1 MGSTTAGYNGR
12 RIFSAGSSLRALAI
26 NQLFLRFRASI

>member
-12 RIFSAGSSLRALAI
+12 RIFSASSSLRALAI
-26 NQLFLRFRASI
+26 NQLFLRFRAST

>member
-12 RIFSAGSSLRALAI
+12 RIFSASSSLRALAI
-26 NQLFLRFRASI
+26 NQIFLRFRASI